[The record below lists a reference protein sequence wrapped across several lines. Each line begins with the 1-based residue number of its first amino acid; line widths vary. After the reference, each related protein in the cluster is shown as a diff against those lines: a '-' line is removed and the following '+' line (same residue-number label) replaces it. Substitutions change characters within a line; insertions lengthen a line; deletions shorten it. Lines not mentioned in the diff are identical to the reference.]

1 MNFGESAVEKIEAV
15 LDYLNSLNLYEKT
28 ISDIKYLFDGLI
40 LTEFMSLVDSQLFNT
55 KDLMASEIVTYNI
68 ALTFQNLTKFM
79 ENLEKYYENVLNIK
93 FYKQ

>member
-1 MNFGESAVEKIEAV
+1 MNFSESPLEKIEAV

-28 ISDIKYLFDGLI
+28 ISDIKYLFDGII
-40 LTEFMSLVDSQLFNT
+40 LTEFMSLVDSQIFNT

-79 ENLEKYYENVLNIK
+79 ENLEKYYENVLNLK

>member
-28 ISDIKYLFDGLI
+28 ISDIKYLFDGII

-55 KDLMASEIVTYNI
+55 KDLMAYEIVTYNI

>member
-28 ISDIKYLFDGLI
+28 ISDIKYLFDGII

-79 ENLEKYYENVLNIK
+79 ENLEKYYENVLNLK

>member
-28 ISDIKYLFDGLI
+28 ISDIKYLFDGII
-40 LTEFMSLVDSQLFNT
+40 LTEFMSLVDSQIFNT

-79 ENLEKYYENVLNIK
+79 ENLEKYYENVLNLK

>member
-1 MNFGESAVEKIEAV
+1 MNFSESPKEKIEAV
-15 LDYLNSLNLYEKT
+15 LDYLSSLNLYEKT
-28 ISDIKYLFDGLI
+28 ISDIKYLFDGII
-40 LTEFMSLVDSQLFNT
+40 LTEFMSLVDSQIFNT

>member
-28 ISDIKYLFDGLI
+28 ISDIKYLFDGII

>member
-28 ISDIKYLFDGLI
+28 ISDIKYLFDGII

-55 KDLMASEIVTYNI
+55 KYLMASEIVTYNI

>member
-1 MNFGESAVEKIEAV
+1 MNFSESPKEKIEAV
-15 LDYLNSLNLYEKT
+15 LDYLSSLNLYEKT
-28 ISDIKYLFDGLI
+28 ISDIKYLFDGII
-40 LTEFMSLVDSQLFNT
+40 LTEFMSLVDSQIFNT

-79 ENLEKYYENVLNIK
+79 ENLEKYYENVLNLK